1 MRERIQ
7 LKKIIFFKKKMEFK
21 TIQASAIKSTFE
33 VLKDILNDVNIYFNK
48 DGIQLLTLDTAR
60 VALIDLNFNAENFE
74 EYHFS
79 RHDEMSAGF
88 NIINTYKLLKCISNN
103 DILTASITNS
113 EHFKIHIENKQ
124 KNSCSEFKL
133 KLLDIDEDKIEKPNI
148 KMDCVTTIPS
158 IDFQRICRD
167 MNNFASDVYIT
178 REDDKFII
186 ECEGD
191 FANQKT
197 IIDCVDDSNF
207 KGKIKGKYSLKYLTL
222 FTKATGLCSIV
233 QIMQEIDNRFLV
245 LKYNIA
251 NLGEIKFYLATKIDE
266 DE

>member
-1 MRERIQ
+1 
-7 LKKIIFFKKKMEFK
+7 MEFK
-21 TIQASAIKSTFE
+21 TIQATSIKSTFE
-33 VLKDILNDVNIYFNK
+33 VLKDILNDVNIYFNQ

-60 VALIDLNFNAENFE
+60 VALIDLNFSAENFE
-74 EYHFS
+74 EYNFNQHS
-79 RHDEMSAGF
+79 EISAGF
-88 NIINTYKLLKCISNN
+88 NILNTYKLLKCISNN
-103 DILTASITNS
+103 DILTASIS
-113 EHFKIHIENKQ
+113 SGDFFKINIENKQ
-124 KNSCSEFKL
+124 KNSSSEFKL
-133 KLLDIDEDKIEKPNI
+133 KLLDIDEDKIQKPDI

-178 REDDKFII
+178 RENDKFII

-191 FANQKT
+191 YANQKT
-197 IIDCVDDSNF
+197 VIECVDDNKF
-207 KGKIKGKYSLKYLTL
+207 TGKIKGKYSLKYLTL

-251 NLGEIKFYLATKIDE
+251 NLGEIKFYLATKMDE
-266 DE
+266 DDQ